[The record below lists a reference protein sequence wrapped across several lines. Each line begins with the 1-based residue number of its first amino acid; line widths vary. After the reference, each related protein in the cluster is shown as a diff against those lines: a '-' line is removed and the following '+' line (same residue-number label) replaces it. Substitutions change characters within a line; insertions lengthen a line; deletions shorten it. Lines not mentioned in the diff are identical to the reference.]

1 MQTPARGKPLGVL
14 TYWVVAMLA
23 VTVVIDVFRMVSLLI
38 ERSLVMD

>member
-23 VTVVIDVFRMVSLLI
+23 VTAVIDILGWCRC
-38 ERSLVMD
+38 